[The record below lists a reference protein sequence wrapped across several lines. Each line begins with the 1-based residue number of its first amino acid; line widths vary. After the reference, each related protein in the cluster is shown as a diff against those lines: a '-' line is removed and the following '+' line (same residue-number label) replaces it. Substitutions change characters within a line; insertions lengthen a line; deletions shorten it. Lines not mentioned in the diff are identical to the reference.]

1 MIVNRSY
8 SVYNHVA
15 SGCEW
20 YAYWE
25 NNVVSTLIQRHCVKW
40 ALIRV
45 LLGCVCLMWLF
56 FFNLRA
62 PVMYVQTFA
71 FKQLASVSSLLQ
83 KSLLTVNI
91 KFHSPVVFFFTTI
104 MFFFCCCFF
113 FFFFFLFFLFFS

>member
-8 SVYNHVA
+8 SVKYHVA

-20 YAYWE
+20 YAYWK
-25 NNVVSTLIQRHCVKW
+25 NNVASTLIQRHCGKW
-40 ALIRV
+40 ALIWV
-45 LLGCVCLMWLF
+45 LLGCVCLIWLF

-62 PVMYVQTFA
+62 SIMYVQTFA
-71 FKQLASVSSLLQ
+71 FKQLESASSLLQ

-104 MFFFCCCFF
+104 LCFF
-113 FFFFFLFFLFFS
+113 FFKIVVFLTESS